1 MRFERRSYR
10 FMEHECDTLPHW
22 LTGSPQGEAGQASVA
37 YNSAV
42 TAQPAYPAGTRQRE
56 KSAHAAEA
64 SRAPNRTATGMAP
77 AGFLTLFTEE
87 EIGTPSP
94 SPAARR
100 AAPVISPLVRFGSAQ
115 DRIEFVRRRIKQ
127 LGFDSFS
134 YSATRTTAHHKTM
147 FVLTSYESQA
157 WLTRYFRERYFE
169 LDPRVALA
177 SPTGMP
183 FLWTTAEM
191 RADLPRAQLRSE
203 RLGGLIDMLEA
214 NGRKS
219 GILTQMPLPE
229 PELSAS
235 LCFNSE
241 IGNPRWMTES
251 IVAETLMFAHTIHEF
266 IWTHAKSVIGIA
278 PAQQPRVAL
287 SELQHAVLKAVVQG
301 QRDKEIAY
309 FLGLS
314 PHNVDYHLR
323 RLRQLFNVRN
333 RVQLI
338 NVAQAY
344 VS

>member
-1 MRFERRSYR
+1 
-10 FMEHECDTLPHW
+10 MEHECDTLPQW
-22 LTGSPQGEAGQASVA
+22 LTGSPQGEAGHASA
-37 YNSAV
+37 ANPRAAS
-42 TAQPAYPAGTRQRE
+42 AQPAYPAGARLTA

-64 SRAPNRTATGMAP
+64 SKTSPRAANGATRS
-77 AGFLTLFTEE
+77 GFLTLFTEE

-94 SPAARR
+94 AARR
-100 AAPVISPLVRFGSAQ
+100 AAPLISPLGRFVSAQ
-115 DRIEFVRRRIKQ
+115 DRMEFVRQRIRQ

-134 YSATRTTAHHKTM
+134 YTATRTSSHHKTM
-147 FVLTSYESQA
+147 FVLTSYESAA

-183 FLWTTAEM
+183 FLWNTADL

-203 RLGGLIDMLEA
+203 RLGTLIDMLEA
-214 NGRKS
+214 TGRKS
-219 GILTQMPLPE
+219 GILTRMPLPE

-266 IWTHAKSVIGIA
+266 IWTHAKSMIGIA
-278 PAQQPRVAL
+278 PAQQQRVAL
-287 SELQHAVLKAVVQG
+287 SKLQHAVLKAVVEG

-344 VS
+344 LS

>member
-1 MRFERRSYR
+1 
-10 FMEHECDTLPHW
+10 MEHECDTLPHW
-22 LTGSPQGEAGQASVA
+22 LTGSPQGEAGRASA
-37 YNSAV
+37 TYNSAV
-42 TAQPAYPAGTRQRE
+42 SAQSAYQADARQPA

-64 SRAPNRTATGMAP
+64 TRAAVRTASSGMAP

-94 SPAARR
+94 VARR
-100 AAPVISPLVRFGSAQ
+100 ATPVISPLVRFGSAQ
-115 DRIEFVRRRIKQ
+115 DRIEFVRQRIKQ

-134 YSATRTTAHHKTM
+134 YTATRTTAHYKTM
-147 FVLTSYESQA
+147 FVLTSYESQT

-177 SPTGMP
+177 SPTGLP
-183 FLWTTAEM
+183 FLWNTADM
-191 RADLPRAQLRSE
+191 RADLPRAQMRSE
-203 RLGGLIDMLEA
+203 RLCGLIDMLEA
-214 NGRKS
+214 TGRKS

-241 IGNPRWMTES
+241 IANPRWMTES

-278 PAQQPRVAL
+278 PAQQQRVVL
-287 SELQHAVLKAVVQG
+287 SDLQHAVLKAVVQG

-323 RLRQLFNVRN
+323 RLRQLFKVRN

-338 NVAQAY
+338 NVAQGY

>member
-1 MRFERRSYR
+1 
-10 FMEHECDTLPHW
+10 MEHECDTLPHW
-22 LTGSPQGEAGQASVA
+22 LTGSPQGEAGHASAA
-37 YNSAV
+37 YNSAA
-42 TAQPAYPAGTRQRE
+42 TAQPAYPADARHAA
-56 KSAHAAEA
+56 KSAHAADA
-64 SRAPNRTATGMAP
+64 SRTSTRTATGVTP
-77 AGFLTLFTEE
+77 TGFLTLFTEE
-87 EIGTPSP
+87 EIGSP
-94 SPAARR
+94 SPALRR
-100 AAPVISPLVRFGSAQ
+100 TAPVISPPVLSSLMRFGSAQ
-115 DRIEFVRRRIKQ
+115 DRMEFVRRRIKQ

-169 LDPRVALA
+169 LDPRVSLA
-177 SPTGMP
+177 SPTGLP
-183 FLWTTAEM
+183 FLWNTADM
-191 RADLPRAQLRSE
+191 RADLPRAQMRSE
-203 RLGGLIDMLEA
+203 RLGGLIDMLDTT
-214 NGRKS
+214 GRKS

-229 PELSAS
+229 PELTAS

-266 IWTHAKSVIGIA
+266 IWTHARSMIGIA
-278 PAQQPRVAL
+278 PAQQQRVSL

-338 NVAQAY
+338 NVAQGY
-344 VS
+344 VT

>member
-1 MRFERRSYR
+1 
-10 FMEHECDTLPHW
+10 MEHECDTLPQW
-22 LTGSPQGEAGQASVA
+22 LTGSPQGEAGHASAA
-37 YNSAV
+37 YPPAAS
-42 TAQPAYPAGTRQRE
+42 AQPAYPASMRQAV

-64 SRAPNRTATGMAP
+64 SKSSSRAASSAART
-77 AGFLTLFTEE
+77 GFLTLFTEE
-87 EIGTPSP
+87 EIGTPSA
-94 SPAARR
+94 AARR
-100 AAPVISPLVRFGSAQ
+100 AAPLISPLGRFGSAQ
-115 DRIEFVRRRIKQ
+115 DRIEFVRQRIGQ

-134 YSATRTTAHHKTM
+134 YTATRTSSHHKTM
-147 FVLTSYESQA
+147 FVLTSYESQS

-177 SPTGMP
+177 SPTGLP
-183 FLWTTAEM
+183 FLWNTIDM
-191 RADLPRAQLRSE
+191 RADLSRAQLRGE

-214 NGRKS
+214 TGRKS

-251 IVAETLMFAHTIHEF
+251 IVAETLMFAHAIHEF
-266 IWTHAKSVIGIA
+266 IWTHAKGVIGIA
-278 PAQQPRVAL
+278 PAQQQRVAL
-287 SELQHAVLKAVVQG
+287 SKLQHAVLKAVVQG

-338 NVAQAY
+338 NIAQAY

>member
-1 MRFERRSYR
+1 
-10 FMEHECDTLPHW
+10 MEHECDTLPQW
-22 LTGSPQGEAGQASVA
+22 LTGSPQGEAGHASA
-37 YNSAV
+37 AHPRAAS
-42 TAQPAYPAGTRQRE
+42 AQPAYPAGARHAA

-64 SRAPNRTATGMAP
+64 VKMSPRAANGAGSS
-77 AGFLTLFTEE
+77 GFLTLFTEE

-94 SPAARR
+94 AARR
-100 AAPVISPLVRFGSAQ
+100 SAPLIGPLGRFGSAQ
-115 DRIEFVRRRIKQ
+115 DRMEFVRQRIRQ

-134 YSATRTTAHHKTM
+134 YTATRTSSHHKTM

-183 FLWTTAEM
+183 FLWNTADL

-203 RLGGLIDMLEA
+203 RLGALIDMLEA
-214 NGRKS
+214 TGRKS

-251 IVAETLMFAHTIHEF
+251 IVAETLMFAHSIHEF
-266 IWTHAKSVIGIA
+266 IWMHAKSVIGIA
-278 PAQQPRVAL
+278 PAQQQCIAL
-287 SELQHAVLKAVVQG
+287 SKLQHAVLKAVVQG

-344 VS
+344 LS

>member
-1 MRFERRSYR
+1 
-10 FMEHECDTLPHW
+10 MEHECDTLPHW
-22 LTGSPQGEAGQASVA
+22 LTGSPQGEASHVSAA

-42 TAQPAYPAGTRQRE
+42 TAQPAYPAGTRQLE
-56 KSAHAAEA
+56 NSAHAAEA
-64 SRAPNRTATGMAP
+64 SRTSTRMASGIS
-77 AGFLTLFTEE
+77 AGGFLTLFTEE
-87 EIGTPSP
+87 EIGTP

-134 YSATRTTAHHKTM
+134 YSATRTTAHHKSM
-147 FVLTSYESQA
+147 FVLTSYESQT

-183 FLWTTAEM
+183 FLWNTADM
-191 RADLPRAQLRSE
+191 RADLPRAQMRSE

-266 IWTHAKSVIGIA
+266 IWMHAKSVIGIA
-278 PAQQPRVAL
+278 PEQQQRVAL

-338 NVAQAY
+338 NVAQGY
-344 VS
+344 VT

>member
-22 LTGSPQGEAGQASVA
+22 LTGSPQGEAGHASAA
-37 YNSAV
+37 YKSAV
-42 TAQPAYPAGTRQRE
+42 SAQPAYPAGARQAAN
-56 KSAHAAEA
+56 SAHAVEA
-64 SRAPNRTATGMAP
+64 SRASTRITTGAAP
-77 AGFLTLFTEE
+77 SGFLTLFTEE

-94 SPAARR
+94 AARR
-100 AAPVISPLVRFGSAQ
+100 AAPFIGPLGRLGSAQ
-115 DRIEFVRRRIKQ
+115 DRIEFVRRRIRQ

-134 YSATRTTAHHKTM
+134 YTATRTSSHHKTM
-147 FVLTSYESQA
+147 FVLTSYESQT

-183 FLWTTAEM
+183 FLWNTADM
-191 RADLPRAQLRSE
+191 RADLPRAQMRSE
-203 RLGGLIDMLEA
+203 RLAGLIDMLEA
-214 NGRKS
+214 TGRKS

-229 PELSAS
+229 PELNAS

-278 PAQQPRVAL
+278 PAQQRHVAL
-287 SELQHAVLKAVVQG
+287 SELQHAVLRAVVQG

>member
-22 LTGSPQGEAGQASVA
+22 LTGSPQGEAGQASA
-37 YNSAV
+37 AGNPAGS
-42 TAQPAYPAGTRQRE
+42 AQPAYPAGTRRPV

-64 SRAPNRTATGMAP
+64 SKASSGRTATGAAP
-77 AGFLTLFTEE
+77 SGFLTLFTEE

-94 SPAARR
+94 AARP
-100 AAPVISPLVRFGSAQ
+100 AAPVISPLGRFGSAQ
-115 DRIEFVRRRIKQ
+115 DRIDFVRRRLRQ

-134 YSATRTTAHHKTM
+134 YSATRTSSHHKSM
-147 FVLTSYESQA
+147 FVLSSYESQS

-183 FLWTTAEM
+183 LLWNTADM
-191 RADLPRAQLRSE
+191 RAELPRAQMRSK

-214 NGRKS
+214 SGRKS
-219 GILTQMPLPE
+219 GILTRMPLPE

-278 PAQQPRVAL
+278 PAQQQRVAL

-323 RLRQLFNVRN
+323 RLRQLFKVRN

>member
-1 MRFERRSYR
+1 
-10 FMEHECDTLPHW
+10 
-22 LTGSPQGEAGQASVA
+22 
-37 YNSAV
+37 
-42 TAQPAYPAGTRQRE
+42 
-56 KSAHAAEA
+56 
-64 SRAPNRTATGMAP
+64 MAP
-77 AGFLTLFTEE
+77 TGFLTLFTEE
-87 EIGTPSP
+87 EIGTP

-115 DRIEFVRRRIKQ
+115 DRIEFVRQRIKQ

-134 YSATRTTAHHKTM
+134 YSATRTSAHHKTM
-147 FVLTSYESQA
+147 FVLTSYESQS

-183 FLWTTAEM
+183 FLWNTADM
-191 RADLPRAQLRSE
+191 RADLPRAQMRSE
-203 RLGGLIDMLEA
+203 RLGGLIDMLEVT
-214 NGRKS
+214 GRKS

-251 IVAETLMFAHTIHEF
+251 IVAETLMFAHMIHEF

-278 PAQQPRVAL
+278 PALQQRVTL

-344 VS
+344 VT

>member
-1 MRFERRSYR
+1 
-10 FMEHECDTLPHW
+10 MEHECDTLPHW
-22 LTGSPQGEAGQASVA
+22 LAGPPQGEAGHASA
-37 YNSAV
+37 ACKSA
-42 TAQPAYPAGTRQRE
+42 ASAHPAYPAAARQAV
-56 KSAHAAEA
+56 KSVHAAEA
-64 SRAPNRTATGMAP
+64 SKASTRAANAAAPN
-77 AGFLTLFTEE
+77 GFLTLFTEE
-87 EIGTPSP
+87 EIGTPL
-94 SPAARR
+94 PAARR
-100 AAPVISPLVRFGSAQ
+100 AAPFISPLGRFGSAQ
-115 DRIEFVRRRIKQ
+115 DRIEFVRRRIRQ

-134 YSATRTTAHHKTM
+134 YTATRTSSHHKTM
-147 FVLTSYESQA
+147 FALTSYESQT

-177 SPTGMP
+177 SPTGLP
-183 FLWTTAEM
+183 FLWNTVDM
-191 RADLPRAQLRSE
+191 RADLPRAQMRSE

-214 NGRKS
+214 TGRKS

-251 IVAETLMFAHTIHEF
+251 IVAETLMFAHSIHEF
-266 IWTHAKSVIGIA
+266 IWTHAKTVIGIA
-278 PAQQPRVAL
+278 PAQQQRVAL

>member
-1 MRFERRSYR
+1 
-10 FMEHECDTLPHW
+10 MEHECDTLPQW
-22 LTGSPQGEAGQASVA
+22 LAGSPQGEAGHASA
-37 YNSAV
+37 ANQRAAS
-42 TAQPAYPAGTRQRE
+42 AQPAYPAGARHAA

-64 SRAPNRTATGMAP
+64 SKTSPRAANGATRS
-77 AGFLTLFTEE
+77 GFLTLFTEE

-94 SPAARR
+94 AARR
-100 AAPVISPLVRFGSAQ
+100 AAPLISPLGQFGSAQ
-115 DRIEFVRRRIKQ
+115 DRMEFVRQRIRQ

-134 YSATRTTAHHKTM
+134 YTATRTSSHHKTM
-147 FVLTSYESQA
+147 FVLTSYESSA

-183 FLWTTAEM
+183 YLWNTADL

-203 RLGGLIDMLEA
+203 RLGALIDMLEA
-214 NGRKS
+214 TGRKS

-251 IVAETLMFAHTIHEF
+251 IVAETLMFAHSIHEF

-278 PAQQPRVAL
+278 PAQQQRVAL
-287 SELQHAVLKAVVQG
+287 SKLQHAVLKAVVQG

-344 VS
+344 LS

>member
-1 MRFERRSYR
+1 
-10 FMEHECDTLPHW
+10 MEHECDTLPQW
-22 LTGSPQGEAGQASVA
+22 LTGAPQGAAGPASAA
-37 YNSAV
+37 YPATPS
-42 TAQPAYPAGTRQRE
+42 AQPAYPAGTRDGA
-56 KSAHAAEA
+56 KSAHAADA
-64 SRAPNRTATGMAP
+64 SKTSVRAAQGAAR

-87 EIGTPSP
+87 EIGTPP
-94 SPAARR
+94 PAARR
-100 AAPVISPLVRFGSAQ
+100 GAPLTGPLGRFGSTQ
-115 DRIEFVRRRIKQ
+115 DRIEFVRQRIRH

-134 YSATRTTAHHKTM
+134 YTATRTSAHHKTM
-147 FVLTSYESQA
+147 YVLSSYESQA

-177 SPTGMP
+177 SPTGLP
-183 FLWTTAEM
+183 LLWNTADM
-191 RADLPRAQLRSE
+191 RADLPRAQVRSE
-203 RLGGLIDMLEA
+203 RLGSLIDMLDA
-214 NGRKS
+214 AGRKS
-219 GILTQMPLPE
+219 GILIQMPLPE
-229 PELSAS
+229 PELRAC

-251 IVAETLMFAHTIHEF
+251 IVAETLMFAHALHEF
-266 IWTHAKSVIGIA
+266 IWTHAKSVIGVA
-278 PAQQPRVAL
+278 PAQPQSVAL
-287 SELQHAVLKAVVQG
+287 SKLQHAVLRAVVQG

-344 VS
+344 LS

>member
-22 LTGSPQGEAGQASVA
+22 LTGSPQGEAGQASA
-37 YNSAV
+37 AGNPAGS
-42 TAQPAYPAGTRQRE
+42 AQPAYPAGTRRPV

-64 SRAPNRTATGMAP
+64 SKASSTRTATGAAP
-77 AGFLTLFTEE
+77 TGLLTLFTEE

-94 SPAARR
+94 AARP
-100 AAPVISPLVRFGSAQ
+100 AAPVIGPLGRFGSAQ
-115 DRIEFVRRRIKQ
+115 DRIDFVRRRLRQ

-134 YSATRTTAHHKTM
+134 YSATRTSSHHKSM
-147 FVLTSYESQA
+147 FVLSSYESQS

-183 FLWTTAEM
+183 LLWNTADM
-191 RADLPRAQLRSE
+191 RAELPRAQMRSE

-214 NGRKS
+214 SGRKS
-219 GILTQMPLPE
+219 GILTRMPLPE
-229 PELSAS
+229 PEVSAS

-278 PAQQPRVAL
+278 PAQQQRVAL

-323 RLRQLFNVRN
+323 RLRQLFKVRN

>member
-1 MRFERRSYR
+1 
-10 FMEHECDTLPHW
+10 MEHECDTRTHW
-22 LTGSPQGEAGQASVA
+22 LSGSPQGEATHASA
-37 YNSAV
+37 AGNPAGSA
-42 TAQPAYPAGTRQRE
+42 APAYPAGTRSAV
-56 KSAHAAEA
+56 KSADPAEA
-64 SRAPNRTATGMAP
+64 SKASARGNSASAST
-77 AGFLTLFTEE
+77 GFLTLFTEE
-87 EIGTPSP
+87 EIGTPP
-94 SPAARR
+94 AAARR
-100 AAPVISPLVRFGSAQ
+100 NAPLIGPLGRFGSAQ
-115 DRIEFVRRRIKQ
+115 DRIDFVRRRLRQ

-134 YSATRTTAHHKTM
+134 YSATRTSSNHKTM
-147 FVLTSYESQA
+147 FVLSSYESQS

-183 FLWTTAEM
+183 FLWNTADM

-203 RLGGLIDMLEA
+203 RLCGLIDMLEET
-214 NGRKS
+214 GRKS
-219 GILTQMPLPE
+219 GILTRMPLPE

-278 PAQQPRVAL
+278 PAQQQRVAL

>member
-1 MRFERRSYR
+1 
-10 FMEHECDTLPHW
+10 MEHECDTLPQW
-22 LTGSPQGEAGQASVA
+22 LNGSPQGEAGHASA
-37 YNSAV
+37 AHPRAAS
-42 TAQPAYPAGTRQRE
+42 AQPAYPAGARHAAQ
-56 KSAHAAEA
+56 SAHAAEA
-64 SRAPNRTATGMAP
+64 VKMSPRTVNGAGRS
-77 AGFLTLFTEE
+77 GFLTLFTEE

-94 SPAARR
+94 AARR
-100 AAPVISPLVRFGSAQ
+100 AAPLISPLGRFGSAQ
-115 DRIEFVRRRIKQ
+115 DRMEFVRQRIRQ

-134 YSATRTTAHHKTM
+134 YTATRTSSHHKTM

-169 LDPRVALA
+169 LDPRVAHA

-183 FLWTTAEM
+183 FLWNTADL

-203 RLGGLIDMLEA
+203 RLGALIDMLEA
-214 NGRKS
+214 AGRKS
-219 GILTQMPLPE
+219 GILAQMPLPE
-229 PELSAS
+229 PELSAI
-235 LCFNSE
+235 LCFNSA

-251 IVAETLMFAHTIHEF
+251 IVAETLMFAHSIHEF

-278 PAQQPRVAL
+278 PAQQQRIAL
-287 SELQHAVLKAVVQG
+287 SKLQYAVLKAVVQG

-344 VS
+344 LS

>member
-1 MRFERRSYR
+1 
-10 FMEHECDTLPHW
+10 MEHECDMLPHW
-22 LTGSPQGEAGQASVA
+22 LTGSPQGEAGHPAASHHA
-37 YNSAV
+37 EF
-42 TAQPAYPAGTRQRE
+42 AQPAYPAGTRQSA

-64 SRAPNRTATGMAP
+64 SPASTRSATGA
-77 AGFLTLFTEE
+77 ASTGFLTLFTEE

-94 SPAARR
+94 AARR
-100 AAPVISPLVRFGSAQ
+100 AAPFISPLVRFDTAQ
-115 DRIEFVRRRIKQ
+115 DRIEFVRRRIRQ

-134 YSATRTTAHHKTM
+134 YSATRTSAHHKTM
-147 FVLTSYESQA
+147 FVLTSYESQT

-169 LDPRVALA
+169 LDPRVTLA

-183 FLWTTAEM
+183 LLWNTAGM

-214 NGRKS
+214 TGRKS
-219 GILTQMPLPE
+219 GLLTRMPLPE
-229 PELSAS
+229 PELCAS

-241 IGNPRWMTES
+241 IANPRWMTES
-251 IVAETLMFAHTIHEF
+251 IVAETMMFAHTIHEF

-278 PAQQPRVAL
+278 PEPQQRVAL

>member
-1 MRFERRSYR
+1 
-10 FMEHECDTLPHW
+10 MEHECDTLPHW
-22 LTGSPQGEAGQASVA
+22 LTGSPQGEAGQASA
-37 YNSAV
+37 AFKPAV
-42 TAQPAYPAGTRQRE
+42 SAQPAYPAGMRHGG

-64 SRAPNRTATGMAP
+64 SRTSTRNAPGAAP

-87 EIGTPSP
+87 EIGTP

-115 DRIEFVRRRIKQ
+115 DRIEFVRRRIRQ

-147 FVLTSYESQA
+147 FVLTSYESQT

-177 SPTGMP
+177 SPTGLP
-183 FLWTTAEM
+183 FLWNTADM

-203 RLGGLIDMLEA
+203 RLSGLIDMLEA
-214 NGRKS
+214 TGRKS
-219 GILTQMPLPE
+219 GILTRMPLPE

-251 IVAETLMFAHTIHEF
+251 IVAETLMFAHMIHEF
-266 IWTHAKSVIGIA
+266 IWTHARSVIGIA
-278 PAQQPRVAL
+278 PQQTPRVTL

>member
-1 MRFERRSYR
+1 
-10 FMEHECDTLPHW
+10 MEHECDTPPHW
-22 LTGSPQGEAGQASVA
+22 LNGSPQGSAERASA
-37 YNSAV
+37 THHAAADTQ
-42 TAQPAYPAGTRQRE
+42 TAQTSHPAVARQAAKPAD
-56 KSAHAAEA
+56 A
-64 SRAPNRTATGMAP
+64 AP
-77 AGFLTLFTEE
+77 ASSQTARHAPGAARTGFLTLFTEE

-94 SPAARR
+94 AVRR

-115 DRIEFVRRRIKQ
+115 DRTEFVRQRIKQ

-134 YSATRTTAHHKTM
+134 YCATRTTVHHKTM
-147 FVLTSYESQA
+147 FVLTSYESHQ
-157 WLTRYFRERYFE
+157 WVTRYFRERYFE
-169 LDPRVALA
+169 IDPRMALA

-183 FLWTTAEM
+183 YVWNTEDM
-191 RADLPRAQLRSE
+191 RADMPRAQMRSE
-203 RLGGLIDMLEA
+203 RLGGLIDMLETT
-214 NGRKS
+214 GRKS
-219 GILTQMPLPE
+219 GILTRMPLPE

-235 LCFNSE
+235 LCFNSTL
-241 IGNPRWMTES
+241 GNARWLTES
-251 IVAETLMFAHTIHEF
+251 LVAETLMFAHTIHEF

-278 PAQQPRVAL
+278 PAQEPRVTL

>member
-1 MRFERRSYR
+1 
-10 FMEHECDTLPHW
+10 MEHECDTLPQW
-22 LTGSPQGEAGQASVA
+22 LTGSPQGDAGHASAA
-37 YNSAV
+37 YPPA
-42 TAQPAYPAGTRQRE
+42 AAAHPAYPAGMRHAV

-64 SRAPNRTATGMAP
+64 SKPSSRAASGAART
-77 AGFLTLFTEE
+77 GFLTLFTEE

-94 SPAARR
+94 AARR
-100 AAPVISPLVRFGSAQ
+100 AAPLISPLGRFGSAQ
-115 DRIEFVRRRIKQ
+115 DRMEFVRQRIRQ

-134 YSATRTTAHHKTM
+134 YTATRTSSHHKTM
-147 FVLTSYESQA
+147 FVLTSYESQT

-183 FLWTTAEM
+183 FLWNTADM
-191 RADLPRAQLRSE
+191 RAELPRAQLRSE

-214 NGRKS
+214 TGRKS

-229 PELSAS
+229 PELAAS

-251 IVAETLMFAHTIHEF
+251 IVAETLMFAHAIHEF

-278 PAQQPRVAL
+278 PAQQQRVAL
-287 SELQHAVLKAVVQG
+287 SKLQHAVLKAVVQG

>member
-1 MRFERRSYR
+1 
-10 FMEHECDTLPHW
+10 MEHECDTLPHW
-22 LTGSPQGEAGQASVA
+22 LTGSPQGEAGHASA
-37 YNSAV
+37 AHNSAV
-42 TAQPAYPAGTRQRE
+42 TAQTAYQAGARQPA

-64 SRAPNRTATGMAP
+64 SIASTRSASGVAP

-87 EIGTPSP
+87 EIGTP

-134 YSATRTTAHHKTM
+134 YTATRTTAHHKTM
-147 FVLTSYESQA
+147 FVLTSYESQS

-169 LDPRVALA
+169 LDPRVTLA
-177 SPTGMP
+177 SPTGLP
-183 FLWTTAEM
+183 FLWNTADM
-191 RADLPRAQLRSE
+191 RANLPRAQMRSE
-203 RLGGLIDMLEA
+203 RLASLIDMLEVT
-214 NGRKS
+214 GRKS
-219 GILTQMPLPE
+219 GILTLMPLPE

-278 PAQQPRVAL
+278 PAQRQRVTL
-287 SELQHAVLKAVVQG
+287 SDLQHAVLRAVVQG

>member
-1 MRFERRSYR
+1 
-10 FMEHECDTLPHW
+10 MEHECDTLPQW
-22 LTGSPQGEAGQASVA
+22 LTGSPQGEAGHASA
-37 YNSAV
+37 AHPRAAS
-42 TAQPAYPAGTRQRE
+42 AQPAYPAGVRHAAN
-56 KSAHAAEA
+56 SAHAAEA
-64 SRAPNRTATGMAP
+64 VKMSPRAANGAGRS
-77 AGFLTLFTEE
+77 GFLTLFTEE

-94 SPAARR
+94 AARR
-100 AAPVISPLVRFGSAQ
+100 AAPLISPLGRFGSAQ
-115 DRIEFVRRRIKQ
+115 DRMEFVRQRIRQ

-134 YSATRTTAHHKTM
+134 YTATRTSSHHKTM

-183 FLWTTAEM
+183 FLWNTADL

-203 RLGGLIDMLEA
+203 RLGALIDMLEA
-214 NGRKS
+214 TGRKS

-251 IVAETLMFAHTIHEF
+251 IVAETLMFAHSIHEF

-278 PAQQPRVAL
+278 PAQQQRVAL
-287 SELQHAVLKAVVQG
+287 SKLQHAVLKAVVQG

-344 VS
+344 LS

>member
-1 MRFERRSYR
+1 
-10 FMEHECDTLPHW
+10 MEHECDTLPHW
-22 LTGSPQGEAGQASVA
+22 LTGSPQGEAGHESAA
-37 YNSAV
+37 GNSAV
-42 TAQPAYPAGTRQRE
+42 SAPPAYPAGTRQAV
-56 KSAHAAEA
+56 KSADAAEA
-64 SRAPNRTATGMAP
+64 SRASTRSATGAAP
-77 AGFLTLFTEE
+77 TGFLTLFTEE

-94 SPAARR
+94 ATPR
-100 AAPVISPLVRFGSAQ
+100 AAPVISPLGRFGSAQ
-115 DRIEFVRRRIKQ
+115 DRIEFVRRRIRQ

-134 YSATRTTAHHKTM
+134 YTATRTSSHHKTM
-147 FVLTSYESQA
+147 FVLTSYESQT

-183 FLWTTAEM
+183 FLWNIADM
-191 RADLPRAQLRSE
+191 RADLPRAQMRSE

-214 NGRKS
+214 TGRKS

-278 PAQQPRVAL
+278 PAQQQRVAL
-287 SELQHAVLKAVVQG
+287 SDLQHAVLKAVVQG

-323 RLRQLFNVRN
+323 RLRQLFKVRN

-338 NVAQAY
+338 NVAHAY

>member
-1 MRFERRSYR
+1 
-10 FMEHECDTLPHW
+10 MEHECDTLPQW
-22 LTGSPQGEAGQASVA
+22 LAGSPQGATGHASA
-37 YNSAV
+37 AFPAAAS
-42 TAQPAYPAGTRQRE
+42 AQPAYPAGARHGA
-56 KSAHAAEA
+56 KPAHSAEPSKTSA
-64 SRAPNRTATGMAP
+64 RTAHGA
-77 AGFLTLFTEE
+77 ARLGFLTLFTEE
-87 EIGTPSP
+87 QIGTPPP
-94 SPAARR
+94 SARR
-100 AAPVISPLVRFGSAQ
+100 ASPLISPLGRFGSAQ
-115 DRIEFVRRRIKQ
+115 DRIEFVRQRIKQ

-134 YSATRTTAHHKTM
+134 YTATRTSAHHKSM

-177 SPTGMP
+177 SPTGLP
-183 FLWTTAEM
+183 FLWNTADL
-191 RADLPRAQLRSE
+191 RAELPRAQSRSE
-203 RLGGLIDMLEA
+203 RLGGLLDMLEA
-214 NGRKS
+214 TGRKS

-251 IVAETLMFAHTIHEF
+251 IVAETLMFAHSFHEF
-266 IWTHAKSVIGIA
+266 IWTHAKSVIGLA
-278 PAQQPRVAL
+278 PVQQQRVAL
-287 SELQHAVLKAVVQG
+287 SKLQHAVLKAVVEG

>member
-1 MRFERRSYR
+1 
-10 FMEHECDTLPHW
+10 MEHEPDTLPHW
-22 LTGSPQGEAGQASVA
+22 LNGSPQGAAGHASAA
-37 YNSAV
+37 YDS
-42 TAQPAYPAGTRQRE
+42 TGSAQPAYPAGTRQPV

-64 SRAPNRTATGMAP
+64 SRTSTRIATGAAP

-87 EIGTPSP
+87 EIGTP

-115 DRIEFVRRRIKQ
+115 DRIEFVRQRIRQ

-134 YSATRTTAHHKTM
+134 YTATRTSSHHMTM
-147 FVLTSYESQA
+147 FVLTSYESQT
-157 WLTRYFRERYFE
+157 WLARYFRERYFE
-169 LDPRVALA
+169 IDPRVALA

-183 FLWTTAEM
+183 FLWNTADM
-191 RADLPRAQLRSE
+191 RAELPRTQMRSE
-203 RLGGLIDMLEA
+203 RLGGLIDMLETA
-214 NGRKS
+214 GRKS
-219 GILTQMPLPE
+219 GILTRMPLPE

-251 IVAETLMFAHTIHEF
+251 IVAETLMFAHMIHEF
-266 IWTHAKSVIGIA
+266 MWTHAKSVIGMA
-278 PAQQPRVAL
+278 PAQPQRVAL

-338 NVAQAY
+338 NVAHAY

>member
-1 MRFERRSYR
+1 M
-10 FMEHECDTLPHW
+10 
-22 LTGSPQGEAGQASVA
+22 
-37 YNSAV
+37 
-42 TAQPAYPAGTRQRE
+42 
-56 KSAHAAEA
+56 
-64 SRAPNRTATGMAP
+64 
-77 AGFLTLFTEE
+77 
-87 EIGTPSP
+87 
-94 SPAARR
+94 
-100 AAPVISPLVRFGSAQ
+100 
-115 DRIEFVRRRIKQ
+115 EFVRRRIKQ

-134 YSATRTTAHHKTM
+134 YSATRTTAHHKSM
-147 FVLTSYESQA
+147 FVLTSYESQT

-183 FLWTTAEM
+183 FLWNTADM
-191 RADLPRAQLRSE
+191 RADLPRAQMRSE

-214 NGRKS
+214 TGRKS

-278 PAQQPRVAL
+278 PAQQQRVTL

-338 NVAQAY
+338 NVAQGY
-344 VS
+344 VT

>member
-1 MRFERRSYR
+1 
-10 FMEHECDTLPHW
+10 MEHECDTLPHW
-22 LTGSPQGEAGQASVA
+22 LAGSPQGETGPASA
-37 YNSAV
+37 ACNPAV
-42 TAQPAYPAGTRQRE
+42 SAQPAYPAGTRQPGA
-56 KSAHAAEA
+56 SAHAAEA
-64 SRAPNRTATGMAP
+64 SSTSRSAGRPATGAAP
-77 AGFLTLFTEE
+77 TGFLTLLTEE

-94 SPAARR
+94 AARR
-100 AAPVISPLVRFGSAQ
+100 SAPFISPLGRFNNAQ

-127 LGFDSFS
+127 LGFESFS
-134 YSATRTTAHHKTM
+134 YTATRTSAHHKTM
-147 FVLTSYESQA
+147 FVLTSYESQT
-157 WLTRYFRERYFE
+157 WLTRYFRERYFDM
-169 LDPRVALA
+169 DPRVALA

-183 FLWTTAEM
+183 LLWNTADM

-203 RLGGLIDMLEA
+203 RLSGLIDMLEA
-214 NGRKS
+214 TGRKS

-235 LCFNSE
+235 LYFNSE

-266 IWTHAKSVIGIA
+266 IWTHAKSAIGIA
-278 PAQQPRVAL
+278 PAQQQRVAL
-287 SELQHAVLKAVVQG
+287 SQLQHAVLKAVVQG

-338 NVAQAY
+338 NVAHAY

>member
-1 MRFERRSYR
+1 MAS
-10 FMEHECDTLPHW
+10 
-22 LTGSPQGEAGQASVA
+22 GISP
-37 YNSAV
+37 
-42 TAQPAYPAGTRQRE
+42 T
-56 KSAHAAEA
+56 
-64 SRAPNRTATGMAP
+64 
-77 AGFLTLFTEE
+77 GFLTLFTEE
-87 EIGTPSP
+87 EIGTP

-134 YSATRTTAHHKTM
+134 YSATRTTAHHKSM
-147 FVLTSYESQA
+147 FVLTSYESQT

-183 FLWTTAEM
+183 FLWNTADM
-191 RADLPRAQLRSE
+191 RADLPRAQMRSE

-278 PAQQPRVAL
+278 PEQQQRVAL

-338 NVAQAY
+338 NVAQGY
-344 VS
+344 VT

>member
-1 MRFERRSYR
+1 
-10 FMEHECDTLPHW
+10 MEHECDTLPHW
-22 LTGSPQGEAGQASVA
+22 LTGSPQGESGHASAA
-37 YNSAV
+37 YNPAV
-42 TAQPAYPAGTRQRE
+42 TAQPAYPAGTRQPA

-64 SRAPNRTATGMAP
+64 SMVSSRAATGAAP

-87 EIGTPSP
+87 EIGTPA
-94 SPAARR
+94 PAARR
-100 AAPVISPLVRFGSAQ
+100 APVISPLVRFGSAQ
-115 DRIEFVRRRIKQ
+115 DRIEFVRQRIRQ
-127 LGFDSFS
+127 LGFNSFS
-134 YSATRTTAHHKTM
+134 YTATRTSAHRKTM
-147 FVLTSYESQA
+147 FVLTSYESQS

-183 FLWTTAEM
+183 FLWNTVDM
-191 RADLPRAQLRSE
+191 RADLPRAQMRSE

-214 NGRKS
+214 TGRKS

-266 IWTHAKSVIGIA
+266 IWTHAKSVIGMT
-278 PAQQPRVAL
+278 PAQQQRVTL

-338 NVAQAY
+338 NVAKAY

>member
-22 LTGSPQGEAGQASVA
+22 LTGSPQGDAGHASAA
-37 YNSAV
+37 YKSAV
-42 TAQPAYPAGTRQRE
+42 SAQPAYPAGARQAAN
-56 KSAHAAEA
+56 SAHAAEA
-64 SRAPNRTATGMAP
+64 SRASSRITTGAAP
-77 AGFLTLFTEE
+77 SGFLTLFTEE

-94 SPAARR
+94 AARR
-100 AAPVISPLVRFGSAQ
+100 AAPFIGPLGRLGSAQ
-115 DRIEFVRRRIKQ
+115 DRIEFVRRRIRQ

-134 YSATRTTAHHKTM
+134 YTATRTSSHHKTM
-147 FVLTSYESQA
+147 FVLTSYESQT

-183 FLWTTAEM
+183 FLWNTADM
-191 RADLPRAQLRSE
+191 RADLPRAQMRSE
-203 RLGGLIDMLEA
+203 RLAGLIDMLEA
-214 NGRKS
+214 TGRKS

-229 PELSAS
+229 PELNAS

-278 PAQQPRVAL
+278 PAQQRHVAL
-287 SELQHAVLKAVVQG
+287 SELQHAVLRAVVQG